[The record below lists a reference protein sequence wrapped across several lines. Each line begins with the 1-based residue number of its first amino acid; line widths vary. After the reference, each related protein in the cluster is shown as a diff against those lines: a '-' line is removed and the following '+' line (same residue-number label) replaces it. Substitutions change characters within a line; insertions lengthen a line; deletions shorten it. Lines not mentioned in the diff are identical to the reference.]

1 MATLQRTRPWPGPLP
16 ELVKGLRSPAG
27 PWPPSPCLGL
37 PLSGPQPSCRCLPP
51 LAGLLW
57 PAPQARLHR
66 PPAASTPLAGLVYGL
81 SNEPEVQ
88 TAPGGSS
95 WAGAPAW
102 GTAPQVPGAHYAP
115 GLGPFTSCLFA
126 GWVPDAQ
133 ASPGG
138 CAGLQVGSRPGQ
150 PAVVQSSRMKGDLV
164 LYDSLVWL
172 MGSLEGLPA
181 RGPEPLSRGLAL
193 QQDRG
198 AQRLCSGPAHTH
210 PQAQCCSADQLIGAS
225 LWAWL
230 HLPTRVPSPTEG
242 PAGSAWVKLVPP
254 SLPS

>member
-1 MATLQRTRPWPGPLP
+1 MVTLQSTRPLSGRLP
-16 ELVKGLRSPAG
+16 DLVKGLRSPAG
-27 PWPPSPCLGL
+27 PLPPSPSGAS
-37 PLSGPQPSCRCLPP
+37 PFSGPRPSCRCLPP

-66 PPAASTPLAGLVYGL
+66 PPAASIPPAGLVYGL

-95 WAGAPAW
+95 WTGAPAW

-115 GLGPFTSCLFA
+115 GLGPFTSCLFV

-133 ASPGG
+133 AGPGG
-138 CAGLQVGSRPGQ
+138 CAGLQVGSGPGR

-181 RGPEPLSRGLAL
+181 RGPEPLGRGLAL
-193 QQDRG
+193 QHDRG
-198 AQRLCSGPAHTH
+198 AQRLLSAPTQTH
-210 PQAQCCSADQLIGAS
+210 PRLSPVAPWCPTVCTLHLPPRTLFPQKDR
-225 LWAWL
+225 WL
-230 HLPTRVPSPTEG
+230 HLGQASSPSSPE
-242 PAGSAWVKLVPP
+242 
-254 SLPS
+254 

>member
-1 MATLQRTRPWPGPLP
+1 MATLQSTRPWTGLLP

-27 PWPPSPCLGL
+27 PSPPRPPSGASPF
-37 PLSGPQPSCRCLPP
+37 SGPSPP
-51 LAGLLW
+51 AGASHLW
-57 PAPQARLHR
+57 RGFYGQQRRAACLHR
-66 PPAASTPLAGLVYGL
+66 PPAASIPPAGPVYGL

-88 TAPGGSS
+88 TAPGGNS

-102 GTAPQVPGAHYAP
+102 GMAPQVPGAHYAP

-133 ASPGG
+133 AGPGG

-181 RGPEPLSRGLAL
+181 RGPEPLSRGPPLR
-193 QQDRG
+193 QDCG
-198 AQRLCSGPAHTH
+198 VQRPCSTPAHTR
-210 PQAQCCSADQLIGAS
+210 PQTRPLRLARWCPAVGSPPLAS
-225 LWAWL
+225 QAL
-230 HLPTRVPSPTEG
+230 LPLALPGYSWFLPHSPG
-242 PAGSAWVKLVPP
+242 
-254 SLPS
+254 